1 MSPLVYVVVLG
12 VAVAVTVTVVAVMA
26 MDSAALLF
34 TVAILGLFTSC
45 ALRLASGWL
54 RERCCVKEGELGQ
67 GELGQGELGRGELG
81 RGELGR
87 SEVGQGGRE
96 VDEEDD
102 QASLVMW
109 K

>member
-1 MSPLVYVVVLG
+1 MMSPLVYVVVCG
-12 VAVAVTVTVVAVMA
+12 VAVAVSVMVLALMA

-54 RERCCVKEGELGQ
+54 RERFCEREGELGQ
-67 GELGQGELGRGELG
+67 GDEVERGEGGQGQ
-81 RGELGR
+81 
-87 SEVGQGGRE
+87 VRE
-96 VDEEDD
+96 GDEEDD
-102 QASLVMW
+102 QSSLVMW